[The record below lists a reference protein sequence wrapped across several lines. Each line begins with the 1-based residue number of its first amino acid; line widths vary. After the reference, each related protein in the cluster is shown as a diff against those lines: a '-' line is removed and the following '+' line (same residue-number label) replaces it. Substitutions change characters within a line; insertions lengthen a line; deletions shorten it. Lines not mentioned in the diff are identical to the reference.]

1 MADKSEA
8 EIWCEKGS
16 VFDGHQPVIKALLI
30 VSDVYIIK
38 FIYDMKCRGYLS
50 LICLFPV
57 CFVKDIFL
65 RSLQFSFI

>member
-8 EIWCEKGS
+8 EIWREKGS

-38 FIYDMKCRGYLS
+38 FIYDMKCRDYLYY
-50 LICLFPV
+50 LFV
-57 CFVKDIFL
+57 SSMFC
-65 RSLQFSFI
+65 